1 MKNRRHTP
9 EQILAM
15 ERNIDEMAKARSL
28 VRVTLLDIEFHDLI
42 VEAAHHSRIAHL
54 WAIMRGQIQ
63 VFTASLQR
71 HLNIIADNIREVS
84 VAKHREC
91 LEIIASRDA
100 AAAAKAAHEHL
111 EAWRA
116 WLLASRIE
124 ENR

>member
-1 MKNRRHTP
+1 
-9 EQILAM
+9 
-15 ERNIDEMAKARSL
+15 
-28 VRVTLLDIEFHDLI
+28 VTLLDIEFHDLI
-42 VEAAHHSRIAHL
+42 VEAAHHSQLAHL

-71 HLNIIADNIREVS
+71 QLNINAENVRETS

-100 AAAAKAAHEHL
+100 AAATKAAHRHL

-124 ENR
+124 ETR